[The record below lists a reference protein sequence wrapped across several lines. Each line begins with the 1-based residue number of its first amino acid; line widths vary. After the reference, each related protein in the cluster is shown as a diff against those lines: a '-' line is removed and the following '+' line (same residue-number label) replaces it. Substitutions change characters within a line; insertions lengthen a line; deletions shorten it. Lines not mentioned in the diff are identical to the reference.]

1 MNDKAG
7 AAGVCRHYV
16 STARRLYKTWEI
28 FDASYTFDMESLG
41 KQKNSNL

>member
-7 AAGVCRHYV
+7 AAGVCVVIMYLLHGG
-16 STARRLYKTWEI
+16 STKEI

-41 KQKNSNL
+41 KQKYSNL